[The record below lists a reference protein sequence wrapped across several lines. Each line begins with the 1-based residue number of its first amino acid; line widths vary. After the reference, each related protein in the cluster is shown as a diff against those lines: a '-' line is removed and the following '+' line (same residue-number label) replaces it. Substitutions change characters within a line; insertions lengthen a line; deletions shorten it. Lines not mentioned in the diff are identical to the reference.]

1 MKKSCCGVVKNAE
14 GEGLMENE
22 RVLGKDSGQYSGR
35 RIILIHFRDYYQQD
49 GMRLNARSDDG
60 WMACVGS
67 LLRSARASWIISL
80 NPARY
85 NLPTPF
91 W

>member
-1 MKKSCCGVVKNAE
+1 MRGSW
-14 GEGLMENE
+14 
-22 RVLGKDSGQYSGR
+22 GKDSGQYSGR

-49 GMRLNARSDDG
+49 GMRLDARSDDG
-60 WMACVGS
+60 WTACVGS

-80 NPARY
+80 KPARY

-91 W
+91 VADVR